1 MPDTKVV
8 FFRLTS
14 RESLSTSSWRL
25 KLLVLMYFSVL
36 VQGEN
41 FVFEFEGGGSGSGK
55 DGTRIHMMMS

>member
-1 MPDTKVV
+1 
-8 FFRLTS
+8 
-14 RESLSTSSWRL
+14 
-25 KLLVLMYFSVL
+25 MYFSVL